1 MGPAAVKVVEHPAVA
16 YRLAELRDAV
26 TGRDR
31 FRTLLAELSALLA
44 YEALRDLGT
53 TTREVRTPVGTGVG
67 SVVTERI
74 LVVPILRAGLGM
86 VAGVQAVIPDTE
98 VAHIGMRR
106 NEQTLE
112 AATYLD
118 GLPPDLSGRRVLVC
132 DPMLATGGTLGQ
144 GVQLV
149 AERKAAQIA
158 VLCVLAAA
166 PGLARFAERYPEAA
180 VTCAAIDPELDD
192 RGYIVPGLGD
202 AGDRLFGPPP
212 P

>member
-1 MGPAAVKVVEHPAVA
+1 MGRAGARVVEHPAVS
-16 YRLAELRDAV
+16 YRLAELRDAD

-53 TTREVRTPVGTGVG
+53 AAREIRTPVGTAVG
-67 SVVTERI
+67 TVVDERV

-118 GLPPDLSGRRVLVC
+118 GLPLDLSGRRVLVC

-149 AERKAAQIA
+149 AERKAGEIA

-166 PGLARFAERYPEAA
+166 PGLARFNQQFPTVA

-192 RGYIVPGLGD
+192 RGFIVPGLGD